1 MPPQAFWHVVATAP
15 PLRRMTWSGAT
26 CRRSLSGGEK
36 RWRDYMSSTKKPA
49 AASVKRN
56 PWRRF
61 LAISIE
67 IGQDSNNNGKPDM
80 RVEVEALGLALPPVV
95 VDVDVGAAVG
105 ILADALA
112 RIGVKLPGIGR

>member
-1 MPPQAFWHVVATAP
+1 MGKGT
-15 PLRRMTWSGAT
+15 R
-26 CRRSLSGGEK
+26 
-36 RWRDYMSSTKKPA
+36 KKPA

-61 LAISIE
+61 LAVNIE
-67 IGQDSNNNGKPDM
+67 VGQDSNNNGKPDM
-80 RVEVEALGLALPPVV
+80 RVEVEALGLLLPPVV
-95 VDVDVGAAVG
+95 IDVDVGAAVG